1 MSIFS
6 QKLCGYVENASMKV
20 ATLSRLSGVERSYI
34 QKMLSGER
42 LPKEYSILLRL
53 AEALMLTPAESSS
66 LRDAYEISK
75 MGESVYSRHM
85 AVKDL
90 LEEADRYL
98 PPAIPSKPS
107 PPRPPHKELPDLMPL
122 EGRIAISDAL
132 QSFLAEETSAPEAHL
147 CAVIQPDCMAI
158 SQIQIYCLM
167 NPKLR
172 LEHIVCFDRNQP
184 SQENQ
189 HYNLRC
195 MRALLPFLL
204 VSYQYSGWF
213 YYDSISA
220 QSSRTSVFPWFIL
233 GKNAVFSL
241 SRDCEKAIL
250 YTQPQAVALFRRIF
264 EEFRG
269 ACSPLFELENT
280 TQSRFWNSSRWTEIQ
295 KQMTYSIQFE
305 PCWGFF
311 YTMDMIEKSM
321 LPDLPNREQILSF
334 FADRQ
339 KQITLLEDSQR
350 KNTSFFTPE
359 GIDRFLTTGKT
370 SEIPEALYTPL
381 PVSARAELL
390 RRMLRCVEQG
400 NYTPYLV
407 RSQKLTLPRLLS
419 LFITDEQRLS
429 CSSAHPV
436 FGLYSVIFR
445 EKSIVFSIR
454 DFLEYLKDTDMV
466 YSREE
471 SVTILQNK
479 LKELERLE
487 AEPAPSAS

>member
-1 MSIFS
+1 
-6 QKLCGYVENASMKV
+6 
-20 ATLSRLSGVERSYI
+20 
-34 QKMLSGER
+34 
-42 LPKEYSILLRL
+42 
-53 AEALMLTPAESSS
+53 
-66 LRDAYEISK
+66 
-75 MGESVYSRHM
+75 
-85 AVKDL
+85 
-90 LEEADRYL
+90 
-98 PPAIPSKPS
+98 
-107 PPRPPHKELPDLMPL
+107 
-122 EGRIAISDAL
+122 
-132 QSFLAEETSAPEAHL
+132 
-147 CAVIQPDCMAI
+147 
-158 SQIQIYCLM
+158 
-167 NPKLR
+167 
-172 LEHIVCFDRNQP
+172 
-184 SQENQ
+184 
-189 HYNLRC
+189 
-195 MRALLPFLL
+195 
-204 VSYQYSGWF
+204 
-213 YYDSISA
+213 
-220 QSSRTSVFPWFIL
+220 
-233 GKNAVFSL
+233 
-241 SRDCEKAIL
+241 
-250 YTQPQAVALFRRIF
+250 
-264 EEFRG
+264 
-269 ACSPLFELENT
+269 
-280 TQSRFWNSSRWTEIQ
+280 
-295 KQMTYSIQFE
+295 
-305 PCWGFF
+305 
-311 YTMDMIEKSM
+311 MDMIEKSM

-466 YSREE
+466 YSRED
-471 SVTILQNK
+471 SITILQNK

-487 AEPAPSAS
+487 AEQTPSAS

>member
-20 ATLSRLSGVERSYI
+20 TTLSRLSGVERSYI

-53 AEALMLTPAESSS
+53 SEALMLTPAESSS
-66 LRDAYEISK
+66 LREAYEISK
-75 MGESVYSRHM
+75 MGESIYSRRM

-98 PPAIPSKPS
+98 PPAIPSRPS
-107 PPRPPHKELPDLMPL
+107 PPQPPRKELPDLMPL

-132 QSFLAEETSAPEAHL
+132 QSFLAEETASSEAHL

-158 SQIQIYCLM
+158 SQLQIYCLM

-204 VSYQYSGWF
+204 GSYQYSGWF

-321 LPDLPNREQILSF
+321 LPDLPNRETDPFLFCRPAKTDYPLGGQPAEKHLFLYPGRDRPLFNHRENLGNPRGPLYAPAGFRPGGAAPADAPLRGTGELHPLSG
-334 FADRQ
+334 AQ
-339 KQITLLEDSQR
+339 
-350 KNTSFFTPE
+350 
-359 GIDRFLTTGKT
+359 
-370 SEIPEALYTPL
+370 PEADPAPAPL
-381 PVSARAELL
+381 PVHHR
-390 RRMLRCVEQG
+390 
-400 NYTPYLV
+400 
-407 RSQKLTLPRLLS
+407 
-419 LFITDEQRLS
+419 
-429 CSSAHPV
+429 
-436 FGLYSVIFR
+436 
-445 EKSIVFSIR
+445 
-454 DFLEYLKDTDMV
+454 
-466 YSREE
+466 
-471 SVTILQNK
+471 
-479 LKELERLE
+479 
-487 AEPAPSAS
+487 